1 MYWDD
6 LVGEGNQLKGP
17 QEWIDGR
24 EMFKDPWHHL
34 IPGAKVFDN
43 QRPKYSALKRNQ
55 QASKFL
61 KSDKQFQSCMSF

>member
-34 IPGAKVFDN
+34 IPGAKVLDN
-43 QRPKYSALKRNQ
+43 QRPKYSALKKNQ
-55 QASKFL
+55 
-61 KSDKQFQSCMSF
+61 

>member
-17 QEWIDGR
+17 QKWIDGG

-34 IPGAKVFDN
+34 IRGAKVLDN

-61 KSDKQFQSCMSF
+61 KSDKQFQSCLSF